1 MPFYTILFVFVFATI
16 GVQGV
21 TFNIETHFSRFFTNL
36 KILFKQEECDPVFG
50 NCDSD
55 NNVPES
61 GPTEVTKIM
70 FKHFYC
76 YYKI

>member
-1 MPFYTILFVFVFATI
+1 MPCYTTLLVFVFAVI

-21 TFNIETHFSRFFTNL
+21 TLNIEAHFPCFFL
-36 KILFKQEECDPVFG
+36 ILFQQEECDPVFG
-50 NCDSD
+50 DCDSD
-55 NNVPES
+55 NNVLES